1 MAQMASGERDLY
13 IRYPVSSLFI
23 YNGVTALHFL
33 LGGIGIAL
41 GYGFSNAAYL
51 AGALY
56 LAFAFG
62 QMYVLMPLMVCR
74 NCVYYRLENSLCVT
88 GLNVISRKIA
98 REGNSDDFARRAQ
111 GPLCHNNLYM
121 AALVLPI
128 VGMLPALIFNFSAV
142 LLATFFGVVGLLLFR
157 IFVIFTKIA
166 CVHCKAKNTC
176 PNARSMGLGE
186 T

>member
-1 MAQMASGERDLY
+1 VAQRVSGERELY
-13 IRYPVSSLFI
+13 IRYPMSSLFI

-33 LGGIGIAL
+33 LGGMGIAL
-41 GYGFSNAAYL
+41 GYGFSGAAYL

-56 LAFAFG
+56 VTFAFG

-74 NCVYYRLENSLCVT
+74 NCTYYRLTNSLCTT
-88 GLNVISRKIA
+88 GLNVISRRIA
-98 REGNSDDFARRAQ
+98 REGNSDEFARRAQ

-128 VGMLPALIFNFSAV
+128 VAMLPALIFSFSVV
-142 LLATFFGVVGLLLFR
+142 LLAIFAGVVGLLLFR

-166 CVHCKAKNTC
+166 CVHCKAKNIC
-176 PNARSMGLGE
+176 PNARSMGLSE